1 MNLDDERANMLF
13 KLFIKKILI
22 IILIFTLWVI
32 YQH

>member
-13 KLFIKKILI
+13 KLFIKTILI

-32 YQH
+32 LK